1 MSQQE
6 TSPEELIQFITQL
19 ATNEPH
25 IRCRVGEGPLGPVAK
40 ALNDLAGLLETR
52 RLSAVEKFGIEALVE
67 QSQNMMLTADTTER
81 IRFINFTT
89 PGMTY
94 EQVLGRSVYDFLL
107 PEDHERCRAIFSK
120 VLEMGMPDAYDV
132 RSFTDSGPQWYTVR
146 VGPIREGGRIVGFA
160 MITTDVTHLKK
171 TQLQLEQSLRE
182 LEQSNRELEG
192 FASVASHDLQEPLR
206 KIQSFGESLK
216 EVAAGTLSPEAQDYL
231 DGMQSA
237 ATRMRRLIQ
246 DLLTFAR
253 VTSKARPFVPV
264 ELSIIVREV
273 LSDLEVSIDQAK
285 ATVAVGELPALEA
298 DPTQMR
304 QLLQNLLSNAL
315 KFCRE
320 DSSPAIS
327 IEASVDKEARR
338 CEIRVRDNGIGFE
351 EMYADRIFNLFERLH
366 GRGKYEGSGLGLAIC
381 RKIAERHGGT
391 ISAQSTLG
399 QGSTFFI
406 RLPLTQLAPAR
417 PTQP

>member
-1 MSQQE
+1 
-6 TSPEELIQFITQL
+6 
-19 ATNEPH
+19 
-25 IRCRVGEGPLGPVAK
+25 
-40 ALNDLAGLLETR
+40 
-52 RLSAVEKFGIEALVE
+52 
-67 QSQNMMLTADTTER
+67 
-81 IRFINFTT
+81 
-89 PGMTY
+89 
-94 EQVLGRSVYDFLL
+94 
-107 PEDHERCRAIFSK
+107 
-120 VLEMGMPDAYDV
+120 
-132 RSFTDSGPQWYTVR
+132 
-146 VGPIREGGRIVGFA
+146 VGFA
-160 MITTDVTHLKK
+160 MITTDVSHLKK

-182 LEQSNRELEG
+182 LEQSNRDLES

-216 EVAAGTLSPEAQDYL
+216 EAAAGTLSPEAQDYL

-253 VTSKARPFVPV
+253 VTSKAQPFVPV
-264 ELSIIVREV
+264 ELSIIAREV
-273 LSDLEVSIDQAK
+273 LSDLEVSIGQAK

-315 KFCRE
+315 KFRRE
-320 DSSPAIS
+320 GSSPAIS
-327 IEASVDKEARR
+327 IEALVDKEARR

-351 EMYADRIFNLFERLH
+351 EIYADRIFNLFERLH

-399 QGSTFFI
+399 QGSTFTLC
-406 RLPLTQLAPAR
+406 LPLTQSAPAR
-417 PTQP
+417 PAQP